1 MYCMSDVEIDFSVNT
16 PTVAHESIDGEVI
29 VINLISGNYYS
40 LEGTGAEIWESID
53 GGYSLPKITALLAD
67 RYTTD
72 AVNIAPIIDR
82 FVAELERENLIVAR
96 TQDEPARQLEVC
108 ESLDDGR
115 KINPQSTAFTP
126 PTINRYSDMQ
136 ELLLLDPIHDVD
148 AAGWPKTTTV

>member
-72 AVNIAPIIDR
+72 AVSIAPIIDR
-82 FVAELERENLIVAR
+82 FVAELRRA
-96 TQDEPARQLEVC
+96 
-108 ESLDDGR
+108 S
-115 KINPQSTAFTP
+115 
-126 PTINRYSDMQ
+126 
-136 ELLLLDPIHDVD
+136 
-148 AAGWPKTTTV
+148 KTTRSLRVVRRRSKDKSAIYCFYTTYHQSVFRHARAATTRSDS

>member
-1 MYCMSDVEIDFSVNT
+1 MSDPNIEFSVNI

-53 GGYSLPKITALLAD
+53 RGYSLPKITALFAD

-72 AVNIAPIIDR
+72 AANISPTIDR

-96 TQDEPARQLEVC
+96 IQDTPERQPAR
-108 ESLDDGR
+108 S
-115 KINPQSTAFTP
+115 INPQSIAFIP
-126 PTINRYSDMQ
+126 PIINRYSDMQ

-148 AAGWPKTTTV
+148 ATGWPKTTV